1 MNRKIKLDDIKTDI
15 TILLS
20 NAQKIGWES
29 LKENSIHRILYLC
42 SILYPFKYNTK
53 INPFRNTYEF
63 SIDLKGPHC
72 NDIDKAIVS
81 LESFFIIN
89 NFNNSLNIN
98 TQYIPP
104 AIEKSPNYELKK
116 EWIVTILYILFSYGE
131 SKIYD
136 FVFEDPEYQYKL
148 LSNTSN
154 TLNLGNNNETNL
166 NLKIFKSAFEKSL
179 AGQIDLSKI
188 DQEKY
193 LTLYF
198 DYVFSKILKGEKFN
212 D

>member
-1 MNRKIKLDDIKTDI
+1 MSRKVKLDDIKTDI
-15 TILLS
+15 TILLF
-20 NAQKIGWES
+20 NAQKIGWDS

-53 INPFRNTYEF
+53 TNPFNDTYKF

-89 NFNNSLNIN
+89 NVNDSLTINNL
-98 TQYIPP
+98 YIPKSL
-104 AIEKSPNYELKK
+104 EKAPNYELKK

-154 TLNLGNNNETNL
+154 TLNLGNNNETNS
-166 NLKIFKSAFEKSL
+166 NLKIFKSTFEKSL
-179 AGQIDLSKI
+179 AGQIDLTKI

-198 DYVFSKILKGEKFN
+198 DYVFSRLLR
-212 D
+212 